1 MSKPVTQ
8 QLSLTFEV
16 SLPDKLSAA
25 SDRLDKLSPLYSGDL
40 LENNRIRGIVYQAG
54 LEWVCTGIVFLNGVE
69 EVHLQELLQPWQW
82 KKPTYQ
88 NSQSCRDAYGSIY
101 VGRAIKYRKI
111 QYVIGERRLKL
122 VKDETEAKKLSS
134 P

>member
-1 MSKPVTQ
+1 MSKPVIQ

-54 LEWVCTGIVFLNGVE
+54 LEWVCTGIVSLNGVE

-88 NSQSCRDAYGSIY
+88 NSQCCRDAYGSIY
-101 VGRAIKYRKI
+101 VGRAIKYHKTH
-111 QYVIGERRLKL
+111 YVIGERRLKL
-122 VKDETEAKKLSS
+122 VRDEIEAKKLSS